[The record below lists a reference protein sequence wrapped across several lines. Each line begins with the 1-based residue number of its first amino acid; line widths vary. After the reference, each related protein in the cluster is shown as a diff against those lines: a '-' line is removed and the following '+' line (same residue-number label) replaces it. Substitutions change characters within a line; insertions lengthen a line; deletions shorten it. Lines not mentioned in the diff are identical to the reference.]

1 MVEETEQSVEVSE
14 TGVAIARTGG
24 NHSSA
29 ATGSRVHPARARA
42 ISTGRASSVGSAD
55 QTRVTQQAAT
65 SVSGDATANV
75 VQVVFVL
82 NVGASVASSGGNTAA
97 SGGGAGDA
105 AAIQTGNAVAIGN
118 DATTSII
125 QAAAGHAVAGTSDS
139 TGQSAV
145 ALRVGLAVADTGV
158 NVIASTSTSAGGA
171 ATISTGSAQAIGNL
185 SSTDIAQIATA
196 AASGSATIS
205 INQWATVLNLG
216 LALANSGGNDIGG
229 LLAGVVDLRDQLLA
243 SQLVALLLP
252 ALLTPD
258 AGGAGAA
265 GGSVATGDAMAIG
278 NRSTTMISQQA
289 TAAASGDGSVVIEQ
303 RAVVANVGA
312 AVANTGGNSVA
323 SGAGVPLDAAS
334 QQVVDDIAAAL
345 TAFLDQIDAAAAGRL
360 DPGAPLRLTLTIG
373 DVTIDVDASLGGALI
388 GIDAGASA
396 TVRQVTAIFNI
407 GVTRA
412 SSGDNVAVV
421 SGDQAAQLAALATVA
436 EQQALNAGPLSVRIT
451 TGDAV
456 AQNRSAVAIC
466 QVDDVSPAVCEPAT
480 SPDGG
485 EVPTPLPTLPSQ
497 QLGLVLAA
505 RPDRH
510 PDAQPPGDRPA
521 RRTPH
526 GRCCRRRVPTRWSW
540 SSRRR

>member
-1 MVEETEQSVEVSE
+1 M
-14 TGVAIARTGG
+14 
-24 NHSSA
+24 
-29 ATGSRVHPARARA
+29 
-42 ISTGRASSVGSAD
+42 
-55 QTRVTQQAAT
+55 
-65 SVSGDATANV
+65 
-75 VQVVFVL
+75 
-82 NVGASVASSGGNTAA
+82 
-97 SGGGAGDA
+97 
-105 AAIQTGNAVAIGN
+105 AIGN

-158 NVIASTSTSAGGA
+158 NVIASTSTSAGAGA
-171 ATISTGSAQAIGNL
+171 ATISTGSAEAIGNL

-278 NRSTTMISQQA
+278 NRSTTVISQQA

-312 AVANTGGNSVA
+312 AVANTGGNSVT
-323 SGAGVPLDAAS
+323 SGAGAPLDAAS

-373 DVTIDVDASLGGALI
+373 DVTIDVDAALGGALI

-456 AQNRSAVAIC
+456 AHNRSAVAIC

-480 SPDGG
+480 SPAGG
-485 EVPTPLPTLPSQ
+485 EVPTPLPTPPSQ
-497 QLGLVLAA
+497 QLGLVVQPGQIVTQTLNRPVTALRAQTERAMLPATGADSMVLVVAASMMVLAGGGLVLA
-505 RPDRH
+505 S
-510 PDAQPPGDRPA
+510 
-521 RRTPH
+521 
-526 GRCCRRRVPTRWSW
+526 RRRVR
-540 SSRRR
+540 